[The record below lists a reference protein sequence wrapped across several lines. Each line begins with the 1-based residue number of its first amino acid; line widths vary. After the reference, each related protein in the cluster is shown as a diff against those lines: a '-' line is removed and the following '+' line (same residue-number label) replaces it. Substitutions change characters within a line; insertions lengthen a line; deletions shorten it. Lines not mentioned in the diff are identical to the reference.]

1 MLSIAVFTECYHPMR
16 NGVVVSISSFTRML
30 QEMGHEVTIFTARHP
45 DQNGED
51 SNNIIRFP
59 SITFPIKVKYPIPI
73 PLATREARERLRGG
87 RFDVIHTHA
96 PMMLGHFAMAY
107 RLRSHL
113 PLVFTYHTMIED
125 YTHYVPL
132 PQGWSRRRAIDLSRI
147 YCNASDHVIAPTP
160 AVEKRLRQYRV
171 NSPISV
177 IPTGID
183 IDIIDHVQPGNFR
196 EQYNI
201 PQDVPLLAYA
211 GRIAKEK
218 NIPRLLSSFREI
230 VKKEPDTHMLLI
242 GGGPYDTEVQKYIT
256 ENNLDSRVK
265 MTGFVPRE
273 QLIAGL
279 KEADLFV
286 FASVTETQ
294 GLVIGEAM
302 ACNLPTV
309 AVTAD
314 ATMDLIDNGCEGLLT
329 SDNDGEIADAA
340 IELIRN
346 KNKAAEMGVAARARV
361 ETISARKC
369 TERLIDIYH
378 RVISNSPSKHD
389 STWQHMR
396 ELFNMWK
403 RRR

>member
-51 SNNIIRFP
+51 AHNVVRFP
-59 SITFPIKVKYPIPI
+59 SITLPIKIKYPIPI
-73 PLATREARERLRGG
+73 PLTTREARERLRGG
-87 RFDVIHTHA
+87 NFDVIHTHA

-183 IDIIDHVQPGNFR
+183 IDIIDHITPGNFR

-201 PQDVPLLAYA
+201 PADVPLLAYA

-218 NIPRLLSSFREI
+218 NIPRLLSSFKQI
-230 VKKEPDTHMLLI
+230 IKQEPDTHMLLI
-242 GGGPYDTEVQKYIT
+242 GGGPYDTEVQNYIN
-256 ENNLDSRVK
+256 ENNLAERVK
-265 MTGFVPRE
+265 LTGFVPRE
-273 QLIAGL
+273 QLISGL
-279 KEADLFV
+279 KEADVFV
-286 FASVTETQ
+286 FASLTETQ
-294 GLVIGEAM
+294 GLVLGEAM

-314 ATMDLIDNGCEGLLT
+314 ATRDLIDNHCEGILT
-329 SDNDGEIADAA
+329 GDNDGEMAEATL
-340 IELIRN
+340 ELIRN
-346 KNKAAEMGVAARARV
+346 KNRCVEMGIAARKRV

-378 RVISNSPSKHD
+378 RVISNSPSKYD
-389 STWQHMR
+389 STWEHMR
-396 ELFNMWK
+396 KLFNMWK